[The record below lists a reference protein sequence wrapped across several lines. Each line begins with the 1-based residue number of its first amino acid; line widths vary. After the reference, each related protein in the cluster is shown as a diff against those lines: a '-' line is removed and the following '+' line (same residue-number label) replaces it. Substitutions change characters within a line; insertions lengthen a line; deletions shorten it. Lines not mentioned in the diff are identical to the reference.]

1 MGVMVGWGNSAITTR
16 VKGRIDRSIGEV
28 HLGSALLG
36 SQPAH
41 QGGDWEGDVV
51 GETHGLWVRPVL
63 LSGEMHQ
70 GGREPQAS
78 LVLQQ
83 GLPVVLETVSQPG
96 GVDEVIHRLW
106 EKREGKH
113 RCQSQQRDLRS
124 MGLGRGS
131 TRDAT
136 YDEAHPPQGL
146 LVHDVSVLGEV
157 LVLFRP
163 RPAGLAW
170 PGSVRLTI

>member
-41 QGGDWEGDVV
+41 QCGDWKGDIV

-70 GGREPQAS
+70 GGREPQAG
-78 LVLQQ
+78 LVLQE

-106 EKREGKH
+106 EKREGKTGVSH
-113 RCQSQQRDLRS
+113 SNAIFDPWGWVGGPR
-124 MGLGRGS
+124 
-131 TRDAT
+131 AT
-136 YDEAHPPQGL
+136 
-146 LVHDVSVLGEV
+146 
-157 LVLFRP
+157 
-163 RPAGLAW
+163 
-170 PGSVRLTI
+170 RLTTNPIHLKACSCTTSPSSGRFSFFFDPGQPALPPPLNRSL